1 MSQTFSYE
9 RGYGSQPAGSR
20 MPKPYKK
27 TYTDKLPEWISKFK
41 AEGMTDAEIGEV
53 IKGKAAKY
61 IGKWGNHSK
70 VGVLINR
77 YDNEQQ
83 ALEELTEKPRN
94 AAPRDKT
101 EPNQFFSPKAG
112 GKRMGSLPSLQQR
125 KSAVTKRR
133 TKSIGG
139 RHKNNTMIKS

>member
-1 MSQTFSYE
+1 M
-9 RGYGSQPAGSR
+9 
-20 MPKPYKK
+20 
-27 TYTDKLPEWISKFK
+27 PEWISKFK